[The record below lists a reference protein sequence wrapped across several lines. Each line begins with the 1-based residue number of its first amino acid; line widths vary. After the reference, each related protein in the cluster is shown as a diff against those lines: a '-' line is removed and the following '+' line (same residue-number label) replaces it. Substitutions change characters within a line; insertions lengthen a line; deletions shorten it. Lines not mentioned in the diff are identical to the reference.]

1 MALATKIDVKSL
13 DEQLENLHLR
23 YMKKKKELHD
33 EESKVIN
40 VRAVAAKEVP
50 QEWKIIRE
58 KLVVKQ
64 VFARGGFGTVH
75 KGIYDGREV
84 AVKML
89 EWREDGQ
96 TKAEIASLKKDFRQ
110 EVSIWHKL
118 DHPNI
123 TKCIGAT
130 TDTDSASVITEYL
143 SGGTLKA
150 FLIQHRKKKLPLKTV
165 KRLAV
170 DLAKGLSYLHSKNIV
185 HRDVK
190 TENVLLDKDG
200 RVKIAD
206 FGVARLEAS
215 NLVEMTGYTG
225 TPGYMAP
232 EVLES
237 KPYNRKCDVYSFG
250 ICLWEMYCCDMP
262 YPNITFSELTSAVVY
277 KNLRPEIPKHC
288 PSSLAKVMKQ
298 CWDVEPKRRPE
309 MEEVVSM
316 LESINTSN
324 SEASIRSHAPSGC
337 FSFFGSRR

>member
-1 MALATKIDVKSL
+1 MLGERKQSSLGCVVHFFKSHTKEMALAMAPKIDVKSL
-13 DEQLENLHLR
+13 DEKLENLHRL
-23 YMKKKKELHD
+23 YSMKKKKELHD
-33 EESKVIN
+33 EESNKVIN
-40 VRAVAAKEVP
+40 MRAMATKETP
-50 QEWKIIRE
+50 QEEWQMIILE

-64 VFARGGFGTVH
+64 VFAGGGFESVH
-75 KGIYDGREV
+75 KGIYDGQEV
-84 AVKML
+84 AVEVM
-89 EWREDGQ
+89 ECGEDGR
-96 TKAEIASLKKDFRQ
+96 TKSEIASLKKDFRQ

-170 DLAKGLSYLHSKNIV
+170 DLAKGLIYLHSK
-185 HRDVK
+185 
-190 TENVLLDKDG
+190 TENVDG

-215 NLVEMTGYTG
+215 NLAEMTGYTG

-250 ICLWEMYCCDMP
+250 IFLWEMYCCDMP
-262 YPNITFSELTSAVVY
+262 YP
-277 KNLRPEIPKHC
+277 
-288 PSSLAKVMKQ
+288 
-298 CWDVEPKRRPE
+298 
-309 MEEVVSM
+309 
-316 LESINTSN
+316 
-324 SEASIRSHAPSGC
+324 
-337 FSFFGSRR
+337 

>member
-1 MALATKIDVKSL
+1 MALAPKIDVKSL
-13 DEQLENLHLR
+13 DEKLENFHRL
-23 YMKKKKELHD
+23 YSIKKKKELHD
-33 EESKVIN
+33 KESNKVIN
-40 VRAVAAKEVP
+40 MRAMAAKEAP
-50 QEWKIIRE
+50 QEEWQMIIRE

-64 VFARGGFGTVH
+64 VFASGGFGSVH
-75 KGIYDGREV
+75 KGIYDGQEV
-84 AVKML
+84 AVKVM
-89 EWREDGQ
+89 EWGEDRR
-96 TKAEIASLKKDFRQ
+96 TKCEIASLKKDFRQ

-200 RVKIAD
+200 RVKLAD

-215 NLVEMTGYTG
+215 NLAEMTGYTG

-232 EVLES
+232 EVLEC

-277 KNLRPEIPKHC
+277 KNLRPEIPKQC

-298 CWDVEPKRRPE
+298 CWDGEPKRRPE

-316 LESINTSN
+316 LEAINTSN
-324 SEASIRSHAPSGC
+324 SAPSGC